1 LKRLTI
7 PGLSLAARGVGPGA
21 VSAGS
26 SFFNLLLAKPPRNV
40 NLGNDR
46 SAMFNKKAGHPR
58 ASPQCD
64 SRWYASQNVLT

>member
-1 LKRLTI
+1 MRPK
-7 PGLSLAARGVGPGA
+7 PPYGA
-21 VSAGS
+21 SCRPAKAS
-26 SFFNLLLAKPPRNV
+26 LLAKPPRNV

-64 SRWYASQNVLT
+64 SRWYASQNVLP